1 MAQNIFEQYGIKE
14 VADVQF
20 EALESNARL
29 GVEAG
34 DIVMYLDT
42 LKVSTIEMSA
52 DQTEAKGGKGNPPL
66 IVWDF
71 GKEITVTLQDALFT
85 STSLAVMTSAA
96 VKEAKSDGKVV
107 VRYTQE
113 VTAAESMTLDHTPKT
128 GTKVRWLNLDKGT
141 RGQVSAESTTVALSG
156 LTGAAAAG
164 DRIKFFYDVEAD
176 GATNGTAY
184 EISIDAKNFPGTYKV
199 YGDTVIR
206 NRNGKDS
213 PYQFVIERAKVDSNV
228 TFTME
233 AEGDPSVFDMNLRV
247 LRANDGGMLKFIKY
261 DLGDE

>member
-20 EALESNARL
+20 EALEANARL

-42 LKVSTIEMSA
+42 LKVSTIEVSA
-52 DQTEAKGGKGNPPL
+52 DQTEAKGGKGYPPL

-71 GKEITVTLQDALFT
+71 GKEISVTLQDALFT

-96 VKEAKSDGKVV
+96 VKEAKNEGKVV

-113 VTAAESMTLDHTPKT
+113 VTAAESMTLSHTPKA
-128 GTKVRWLNLDKGT
+128 GTKVRWLDLDKGA
-141 RGQVSAESTTVALSG
+141 RGQVAAESTTVALGG
-156 LTGAAAAG
+156 LTGAAAG

-176 GATNGTAY
+176 GTVGNTAY

>member
-20 EALESNARL
+20 EALESDSRL

-34 DIVMYLDT
+34 DVVMYLDT
-42 LKVSTIEMSA
+42 LKISTIEVTA

-85 STSLAVMTSAA
+85 MTSLAVMTSAA
-96 VKEAKSDGKVV
+96 VKEASSGGKVT

-113 VTAAESMTLDHTPKT
+113 VTGATTMTLKQKPV
-128 GTKVRWLNLDKGT
+128 GKVRWLDLDKGT
-141 RGQVSAESTTVALSG
+141 RGLSLSN
-156 LTGAAAAG
+156 LTGATAG
-164 DRIKFFYDVEAD
+164 DRIKLFYDIEVD
-176 GATNGTAY
+176 GSTGTAY
-184 EISIDAKNFPGTYKV
+184 EITIDAANFPGTYKV
-199 YGDTVIR
+199 YGDTLVK
-206 NRNGKDS
+206 NRNGKNS
-213 PYQFVIERAKVDSNV
+213 PYQFIINRAKVDSNV

-233 AEGDPSVFDMNLRV
+233 AEGDPSVDFSNADV
-247 LRANDGGMLKFIKY
+247 KAA
-261 DLGDE
+261 

>member
-20 EALESNARL
+20 EALESDSRL

-34 DIVMYLDT
+34 DVVMYLDT
-42 LKVSTIEMSA
+42 LKISTIEVTA

-85 STSLAVMTSAA
+85 MTSLAVMTSAA
-96 VKEAKSDGKVV
+96 VKEASTGGKVT

-113 VTAAESMTLDHTPKT
+113 VTGATTMTLAHTAV
-128 GTKVRWLNLDKGT
+128 GKVRWLDLDKGA
-141 RGQVSAESTTVALSG
+141 RGQAAAETEGTSISLSN
-156 LTGAAAAG
+156 LTGAAAG
-164 DRIKFFYDVEAD
+164 DRIKLFYDIEVD
-176 GATNGTAY
+176 GSTGTAY
-184 EISIDAKNFPGTYKV
+184 EITIDAANFPGTYKV
-199 YGDTVIR
+199 YGDTLVK
-206 NRNGKDS
+206 NRNGKNS
-213 PYQFVIERAKVDSNV
+213 PYQFIINRAKVDSNV

-233 AEGDPSVFDMNLRV
+233 AEGDPSVFDMSLRV
-247 LRANDGGMLKFIKY
+247 LRADNGDMIKFVKY
-261 DLGDE
+261 ELGE

>member
-20 EALESNARL
+20 EALESDSRL

-42 LKVSTIEMSA
+42 LKISTIEVTA

-85 STSLAVMTSAA
+85 MTSLAVMTSAA
-96 VKEAKSDGKVV
+96 VKEASGEGKVT

-113 VTAAESMTLDHTPKT
+113 VTGATTMTLEHTAV
-128 GTKVRWLNLDKGT
+128 GKVRWLDLDKGA
-141 RGQVSAESTTVALSG
+141 RGQADVEGTSLSLTS
-156 LTGAAAAG
+156 LTGAAAG
-164 DRIKFFYDVEAD
+164 DRIKLFYDIEVD
-176 GATNGTAY
+176 GSTGTAY
-184 EISIDAKNFPGTYKV
+184 EITIDAANFPGTYKV
-199 YGDTVIR
+199 YGDTLVK
-206 NRNGKDS
+206 NRNGKNS
-213 PYQFVIERAKVDSNV
+213 PYQFIINRAKVDSNV

-233 AEGDPSVFDMNLRV
+233 AEGDPSVFDMSLRV
-247 LRANDGGMLKFIKY
+247 LRADNGDMIKFVKY
-261 DLGDE
+261 ELGE

>member
-20 EALESNARL
+20 EALESDKRL
-29 GVEAG
+29 NVEAG

-42 LKVSTIEMSA
+42 LKISTIEVTA

-85 STSLAVMTSAA
+85 MTSLAVMTNAA
-96 VKEAKSDGKVV
+96 VKEASGEGKVT

-113 VTAAESMTLDHTPKT
+113 VTGATSMTLDHTAV
-128 GTKVRWLNLDKGT
+128 GKVRWLNLDKGT
-141 RGQVSAESTTVALSG
+141 RGQVEAKTEGTSLSLSD
-156 LTGAAAAG
+156 LTGAAAG
-164 DRIKFFYDVEAD
+164 DRIKLFYDIEVD
-176 GATNGTAY
+176 GSTGTAY
-184 EISIDAKNFPGTYKV
+184 EITIDAANFPGTYKV
-199 YGDTVIR
+199 YGDTLVK
-206 NRNGKDS
+206 NRNGKNS
-213 PYQFVIERAKVDSNV
+213 PYQFIINRAKVDSNV

-233 AEGDPSVFDMNLRV
+233 AEGDPSVFDMSLRV
-247 LRANDGGMLKFIKY
+247 LRADNGDMIKFVKY
-261 DLGDE
+261 ELGE